1 MPKSSPRRT
10 SFATFLRDATP
21 ADLRAALREVH
32 DSFPE
37 VKAFFAARSGPT
49 GTSDALASARAAITD
64 EFYPSRGYGKARA
77 SVVRR
82 VLASFARIT
91 RDPTMRADLLLHHV
105 ELGVRFTN
113 DFGDIDEAFYS
124 SIETSFRQATTLLT
138 TPALQKAFYKRCHA
152 AVRDSD
158 GIGWGFH
165 DELENIFSSCFPE
178 EPK

>member
-1 MPKSSPRRT
+1 MPKSLPQYAF
-10 SFATFLRDATP
+10 FAEFLRGATP
-21 ADLRAALREVH
+21 AELRATLREIH

-37 VKAFFAARSGPT
+37 VRAFFAARSGPA
-49 GTSDALASARAAITD
+49 GISDALASAKASITD
-64 EFYPSRGYGKARA
+64 EFYPSRGFGKARA

-82 VLASFARIT
+82 VLTSFARIT
-91 RDPTMRADLLLHHV
+91 RDPAMRADLLLHHV

-124 SIETSFRQATTLLT
+124 SIETSFRQAAALLN
-138 TPALQKAFYKRCHA
+138 TPALQKGFYKRCHA

-165 DELENIFSSCFPE
+165 DELESIFHSCFPE
-178 EPK
+178 ES